1 MARMMKTAPVVDIAL
16 RERLRERAVMM
27 DSMHGASIGNP
38 WTPRIV
44 ALDRG
49 ETVTVSGFELRDVE
63 GTTLEGKYRVDA
75 EGVVTVAE
83 IDRTF

>member
-27 DSMHGASIGNP
+27 DSMHGASTGNP

-63 GTTLEGKYRVDA
+63 GTTLEEKYRVDVDGA
-75 EGVVTVAE
+75 ITVAE